1 MKQFSL
7 SVIARAPLAIRVD
20 HAPEG
25 AETSKF
31 IPGTTLIGS
40 LAAVHRLLSYAK
52 DAEFEELF
60 LREAVSYP
68 HLYPASFRS
77 KELHGADTP
86 VYAIPKTAQSCKRFP
101 GFRDLG
107 DEDRKLGED
116 EGHGVRDGLLD
127 WAMFKI
133 GIASGEDDINVLPV
147 LEAFKNCS
155 YPHPHHEE
163 SNGKEC
169 GATLDH
175 LDGYYRWSDKMPR
188 QRGLAKV
195 DLRLQTHTGINRTS
209 GIVQDGILYSRQVFE
224 EGTRFWGMVNVADN
238 AVDSFENFQQ
248 DVYAHDLPTRN
259 NKTQVQGLVRI
270 GTGRTRGM
278 GKVEIAIQPR
288 THAEDA
294 FEAFKQRLELFNK
307 AVYERA
313 ERYGYKDLLQPFY
326 FALTLHSPVIL
337 HDELLRYR
345 GTIDGNTLAQQLGIS
360 SDVTQFHLFY
370 QAAGMKRLSG
380 WQELWGTPRTN
391 EYAID
396 SGSVFL
402 FSSTQGA
409 DDAWLRPL
417 FELEQRGLGRRTAE
431 GYGRILISDPFHREG
446 DLL

>member
-7 SVIARAPLAIRVD
+7 SVIAHAPLAIRVD

-25 AETSKF
+25 AGTSKF

-40 LAAVHRLLSYAK
+40 LAAVHRLLSHEK
-52 DAEFEELF
+52 ETEFEKLF
-60 LREAVSYP
+60 LSEKVSYP

-77 KELHGADTP
+77 KELRDADTP
-86 VYAIPKTAQSCKRFP
+86 VYAIPKTAQSCKRFK
-101 GFRDLG
+101 GFRDIG
-107 DEDRKLGED
+107 DEGKEPPED
-116 EGHGVRDGLLD
+116 ENHGVRDSLLD

-133 GIASGEDDINVLPV
+133 GSNSGKDDINSLPV

-155 YPHPHHEE
+155 YPYPHHEE
-163 SNGKEC
+163 RNGKEC
-169 GATLDH
+169 GTTLDS
-175 LDGYYRWSDKMPR
+175 LDGYYRWSEAKSL
-188 QRGLAKV
+188 QRGLANA

-224 EGTRFWGMVNVADN
+224 EGTRFWGMVNVADD
-238 AVDSFENFQQ
+238 AVDSFESFRQN
-248 DVYAHDLPTRN
+248 VSAHDMPTHN
-259 NKTQVQGLVRI
+259 NKVQVRGLVRI

-278 GKVEIAIQPR
+278 GKVEIDIRPR
-288 THAEDA
+288 TRAEDA
-294 FEAFKQRLELFNK
+294 FDVFKQRLELFNK

-313 ERYGYKDLLQPFY
+313 ERYGYKHLQPYY

-337 HDELLRYR
+337 HDDLLRYR
-345 GTIDGNTLAQQLGIS
+345 GAIDGNTLAQQLGIS
-360 SDVTQFHLFY
+360 SDVTQFHSLY
-370 QAAGMKRLSG
+370 QIASMKRLSG

-402 FSSTQGA
+402 FSSTRSA
-409 DDAWLRPL
+409 DDSWLRPL